1 MQENIKKRFETVTQN
16 GSFTRV
22 DKTCT
27 ADFYAGLDEEG
38 RLAFKYRGNFIPKR
52 DLKSADG
59 IQLNQY
65 RNTTFNTLQ
74 FTLCDHHNRDLFY
87 VFCEDIIRS
96 ALDVINE
103 NEIYKTILC
112 RFYSWK
118 RMFSSQSKL
127 LSENEIKGLIGEL
140 LFLKNYMFPWYGQS
154 AAIRSWSGQELTHK
168 DFSLNN
174 IWYEVKTIHTTRNTV
189 TISSIEQLESN
200 NTGEMVVI
208 MLERMSSG
216 FDGININRLTTEIF
230 DSIIENE
237 DRDAFIRKITTQGF
251 SSDENYDD
259 LVYDLKLVNR
269 YRVDQTF
276 PALRRTDIPSA
287 VSKSQYELLLPLL
300 TEYLINE

>member
-1 MQENIKKRFETVTQN
+1 MQENIKKRFETITQN

-27 ADFYAGLDEEG
+27 ADFYVGLDEEG
-38 RLAFKYRGNFIPKR
+38 RLAFKYRGDFIPKR
-52 DLKSADG
+52 NLKSADG

-65 RNTTFNTLQ
+65 RNTIFNTLQ
-74 FTLCDHHNRDLFY
+74 FTLYDHHNRDLFY

-118 RMFSSQSKL
+118 RMFSSQSKF

-154 AAIRSWSGQELTHK
+154 AAIRSWSGQELTRK
-168 DFSLNN
+168 DFSLGNT
-174 IWYEVKTIHTTRNTV
+174 WYEVKTIHTTKNTV

-200 NTGEMVVI
+200 NAGEMVVI
-208 MLERMSSG
+208 ILERMSSG

-237 DRDAFIRKITTQGF
+237 DRDAFIRKITTQGY

-259 LVYDLKLVNR
+259 LVYDLKSVNR

>member
-22 DKTCT
+22 DKTGT
-27 ADFYAGLDEEG
+27 ADFYVGLDEEG
-38 RLAFKYRGNFIPKR
+38 RLAFKYRGNYKPQHN
-52 DLKSADG
+52 LKSADG

-65 RNTTFNTLQ
+65 RNVAFNTLQ
-74 FTLCDHHNRDLFY
+74 FTLCDYHNRDLFY

-118 RMFSSQSKL
+118 RMFSSQNKL
-127 LSENEIKGLIGEL
+127 LSENEIKGLMGEL

-154 AAIRSWSGQELTHK
+154 AAIRSWSGQELSHK
-168 DFSLNN
+168 DFSFNN
-174 IWYEVKTIHTTRNTV
+174 TWYEVKTIHTTRNTV

-200 NTGEMVVI
+200 NIGEMVVI

-237 DRDAFIRKITTQGF
+237 DRDAFIRKITAQGF

-259 LVYDLKLVNR
+259 LIYDLKSVNR
-269 YRVDQTF
+269 YRIDQTF
-276 PALRRTDIPSA
+276 PALRRMNIPSA
-287 VSKSQYELLLPLL
+287 VSKSQYDLLLPLL